1 MFSDKMKVADAEW
14 KIESFKQGKKNTV
27 DFMIE
32 FNTLAMKADTDELH
46 TIFLLK
52 KNIWLNIIKMIVGY
66 PPIVAP
72 ETLKEWKVVIMSVGQ
87 GYEST
92 EGQHD
97 YKMSTRTTYRGWG
110 QPMDIGKSNDNFRDR
125 KPKCF
130 NCNKYGHMVK
140 ECQLKKKE
148 DKWSCFKYDKEEHI
162 AKNYKGMQSL
172 KKHKVQ
178 KESDEEDDKKEQ
190 NFGDNLK

>member
-52 KNIWLNIIKMIVGY
+52 KNIWLNIIKIIVGY

-87 GYEST
+87 G
-92 EGQHD
+92 
-97 YKMSTRTTYRGWG
+97 
-110 QPMDIGKSNDNFRDR
+110 
-125 KPKCF
+125 
-130 NCNKYGHMVK
+130 
-140 ECQLKKKE
+140 
-148 DKWSCFKYDKEEHI
+148 
-162 AKNYKGMQSL
+162 
-172 KKHKVQ
+172 
-178 KESDEEDDKKEQ
+178 
-190 NFGDNLK
+190 